1 MHILDPVLDIRL
13 DQINLTSEL
22 AESILQL
29 MPVVNSN
36 RGINQGGWQGE
47 LHYRRREEHQ
57 WIAPL
62 MQAIEAKVKA
72 YKPNVRLYRIW
83 FNVNGTG
90 HSNRWHRHSRDELV
104 TVTYVKTNPESGA
117 IEFRHDDYTYAYT
130 PNPGEILVFSGA
142 IEHRVLENISDE
154 SRISIACNFKIV

>member
-1 MHILDPVLDIRL
+1 MHILDPVLDICL

-36 RGINQGGWQGE
+36 RASNQGGWQGE
-47 LHYRRREEHQ
+47 LHYRRREEHH

-62 MQAIEAKVKA
+62 MQAIEDKVKE

-104 TVTYVKTNPESGA
+104 TVTYVKTDPYSGA

-130 PNPGEILVFSGA
+130 PNIGEILVFSGA
-142 IEHRVLENISDE
+142 IEHRVLENTSDE
-154 SRISIACNFKIV
+154 PRISIACNFKIV

>member
-1 MHILDPVLDIRL
+1 MHILDPALDIRL
-13 DQINLTSEL
+13 DQINLNSDLEDL
-22 AESILQL
+22 ILQL

-36 RGINQGGWQGE
+36 RASNQGGWQGE
-47 LHYRRREEHQ
+47 LHYRRREEHH

-62 MQAIEAKVKA
+62 MKVIEDKVKA

-104 TVTYVKTNPESGA
+104 TVTYIKTNPSSGA
-117 IEFRHDDYTYAYT
+117 IEFRLDDYTYAYT
-130 PNPGEILVFSGA
+130 PNPGEILLFSGA
-142 IEHRVLENISDE
+142 IEHRVLENISEE

>member
-13 DQINLTSEL
+13 DHINLNSDLT
-22 AESILQL
+22 ESILQL
-29 MPVVNSN
+29 VPIVTSS
-36 RGINQGGWQGE
+36 RASNQGGWQGE

-62 MQAIEAKVKA
+62 MQAIEDTVKT
-72 YKPNVRLYRIW
+72 YKPNARLYRIW

-90 HSNRWHRHSRDELV
+90 HSNRWHKHSRDELV
-104 TVTYVKTNPESGA
+104 TVTYVKTNPDSGA
-117 IEFRHDDYTYAYT
+117 IEFRHGDYTYACT

-154 SRISIACNFKIV
+154 SRISIACNFKMV

>member
-13 DQINLTSEL
+13 DQINLTSNL
-22 AESILQL
+22 ADLILQL
-29 MPVVNSN
+29 VPVVNSN
-36 RGINQGGWQGE
+36 SASNQGGWQGE
-47 LHYRRREEHQ
+47 LHYRRREEHR

-62 MQAIEAKVKA
+62 MQAIEAKVKT

-83 FNVNGTG
+83 FNVNGPG

-104 TVTYVKTNPESGA
+104 TVTYVKTNPDSGA
-117 IEFRHDDYTYAYT
+117 IEFRHDNYTYAYT
-130 PNPGEILVFSGA
+130 PNIGEVLVFSGA
-142 IEHRVLENISDE
+142 LEHRVLENIGNE

>member
-13 DQINLTSEL
+13 AHINLNSNLT
-22 AESILQL
+22 ESILQL
-29 MPVVNSN
+29 VPVVTSN
-36 RGINQGGWQGE
+36 HASNQGGWQGE

-62 MQAIEAKVKA
+62 MQTIEATVKT
-72 YKPNVRLYRIW
+72 YKPNARLYRIW

-90 HSNRWHRHSRDELV
+90 HSNRWHKHSRDELV
-104 TVTYVKTNPESGA
+104 TVTYVKTNPKSGA

-130 PNPGEILVFSGA
+130 PNIDEILVFSGA

-154 SRISIACNFKIV
+154 SRISIACNFKMV